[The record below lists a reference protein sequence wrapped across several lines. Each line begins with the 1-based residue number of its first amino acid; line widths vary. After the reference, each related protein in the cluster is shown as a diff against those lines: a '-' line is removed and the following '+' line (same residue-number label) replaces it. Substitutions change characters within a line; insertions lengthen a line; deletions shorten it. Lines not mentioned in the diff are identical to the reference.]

1 MYASQVTV
9 LVFPIF
15 TEGKSFLLNKSFVR
29 FSPIFKSFA
38 TSLTVKFLNGS
49 PRVFIASLRRI
60 GINSNNNVFIL
71 FQKAIIYAY
80 KKDMITINLEEIY
93 KYLGKKKSQSHKTIE
108 SIIRYSFYNINVK
121 KLSANYEK
129 VFGLEFSMEF
139 FSIRTLIEDFIDI
152 LENMES

>member
-1 MYASQVTV
+1 M
-9 LVFPIF
+9 
-15 TEGKSFLLNKSFVR
+15 NKSFVR

-139 FSIRTLIEDFIDI
+139 FSIRTLIEDFIDV
-152 LENMES
+152 LENIYIRNKENI